1 MTPLLTVYYNTKSAG
16 VQIMPMNAA
25 LLEFA

>member
-1 MTPLLTVYYNTKSAG
+1 MSPLLTVYYNTKSAG
-16 VQIMPMNAA
+16 VQIMPMNAG